1 MISTY
6 RNNGSAVGGVSGV
19 FLREFKNNFMLN
31 STTITGKE
39 ACEQIV
45 KPRTKEKECS
55 FMDLFWGRVDARG
68 IEYVGEAQFRVCFA
82 WNSNFNDTLQLLL
95 DHAEKELGRC
105 YYWMDIFCENYHDE
119 ETTSPP
125 NVQRWLK
132 KKVTAEIKQ
141 ADNLLLLLPDLK
153 KPLALRRSWCVFEI
167 ATCLKLGGEVT
178 ILSKPQQNDQ
188 LVYALVDNGGDFDDT
203 FKVKRECD
211 VLLESKYQK
220 ELGYR
225 LATSLAE
232 YLTKFGDLANGERL
246 LNRALRIGDKL
257 WPNQLEFPFKLKNML
272 GKGVI
277 RRDLEDFGG
286 ASELFDDV
294 QELQDKLGVP
304 LNDIKRTEVGL
315 EQAILLRLTGML
327 ADALELLHRIIEIRE
342 SMLGLDSIENA
353 RFVTELG
360 NCFFHTE
367 DYDSA
372 IEAYKKAS
380 ALLESEES
388 GNILTISALSSKL
401 GRIYYLKKEYLASIA
416 FYERAMLLT
425 ISVEE
430 PPQKQID
437 NIQSALNESKFK
449 LKIQLAKEEHAKKVA
464 EKERKK
470 AEKAQLRLEKL
481 TASLQRNET
490 ELSVN

>member
-1 MISTY
+1 M
-6 RNNGSAVGGVSGV
+6 
-19 FLREFKNNFMLN
+19 
-31 STTITGKE
+31 
-39 ACEQIV
+39 
-45 KPRTKEKECS
+45 
-55 FMDLFWGRVDARG
+55 
-68 IEYVGEAQFRVCFA
+68 
-82 WNSNFNDTLQLLL
+82 
-95 DHAEKELGRC
+95 
-105 YYWMDIFCENYHDE
+105 
-119 ETTSPP
+119 
-125 NVQRWLK
+125 
-132 KKVTAEIKQ
+132 
-141 ADNLLLLLPDLK
+141 
-153 KPLALRRSWCVFEI
+153 
-167 ATCLKLGGEVT
+167 
-178 ILSKPQQNDQ
+178 
-188 LVYALVDNGGDFDDT
+188 
-203 FKVKRECD
+203 
-211 VLLESKYQK
+211 
-220 ELGYR
+220 
-225 LATSLAE
+225 
-232 YLTKFGDLANGERL
+232 
-246 LNRALRIGDKL
+246 
-257 WPNQLEFPFKLKNML
+257 
-272 GKGVI
+272 
-277 RRDLEDFGG
+277 EDFGG